1 MFRPAMFRPAMFK
14 KVIATAGIAASLA
27 VVAPSAAN
35 ADTGNQYR
43 MLQPGQSACVQDD
56 VLAFNVAQ
64 AEGSVYSGH
73 NVRFTFGPWSPYQP
87 PLSDSGSPVATFAA
101 QAIRTQSPQAFPA
114 RFQICAYNQSLK
126 VSYVQ
131 LRAHAIG

>member
-1 MFRPAMFRPAMFK
+1 
-14 KVIATAGIAASLA
+14 
-27 VVAPSAAN
+27 
-35 ADTGNQYR
+35 
-43 MLQPGQSACVQDD
+43 MLQPGQSVCVSDN

-73 NVRFTFGPWSPYQP
+73 NVRFTFGPWSPYGP
-87 PLSDSGSPVATFAA
+87 PLSDSGAPVPSFVA
-101 QAIRTQSPQAFPA
+101 QATRSQSPQAFPA

-131 LRAHAIG
+131 LRAHAIF